1 MKDDTTLENLLDLDG
16 IKMVIDEK
24 LGLWVKFEASVTSL
38 SIRSNGIRYSLSL
51 HDQYGRRIIGFDNAH
66 EIEYGAKRMV
76 APKRTFDHWHF
87 NEHDEGRPYHYVNTG
102 KLMEDFWLEVE
113 KRLTL
118 LKEDEK

>member
-1 MKDDTTLENLLDLDG
+1 MKDDTTLVNLLDLDG
-16 IKMVIDEK
+16 IKMVIDKK

-51 HDQYGRRIIGFDNAH
+51 HDQHGRRIIGFDNAH
-66 EIEYGAKRMV
+66 EIEDGAKRMV

-87 NEHDEGRPYHYVNTG
+87 NEHDEGRPYHYVNAG

>member
-51 HDQYGRRIIGFDNAH
+51 HDQHGRRIIGFDNAH

-87 NEHDEGRPYHYVNTG
+87 NEHDEGRPYHYVNAG
-102 KLMEDFWLEVE
+102 KLMEDFWSEVE
-113 KRLTL
+113 KRLHL

>member
-51 HDQYGRRIIGFDNAH
+51 HDQHGHRIIGFDNAH

-76 APKRTFDHWHF
+76 SPKRTFDHWHF
-87 NEHDEGRPYHYVNTG
+87 NEHDEGRPYHYVNAG
-102 KLMEDFWLEVE
+102 KLMEDFWSEVE
-113 KRLTL
+113 KRLHL

>member
-1 MKDDTTLENLLDLDG
+1 MQGDTTLKNLLDLDG
-16 IKMVIDEK
+16 IKMVIDDK
-24 LGLWVKFEASVTSL
+24 LGLWVKFEVFETPV
-38 SIRSNGIRYSLSL
+38 SIRANGIRYSLSL

-87 NEHDEGRPYHYVNTG
+87 NARDEGRPYHYVNAG
-102 KLMEDFWLEVE
+102 KLLEDFWFEVE
-113 KRLTL
+113 KRLIL

>member
-51 HDQYGRRIIGFDNAH
+51 HDQHGRRIIGFDNAH

-87 NEHDEGRPYHYVNTG
+87 NENDEGRPYHYVNAG